1 MSSGS
6 LCSSVRALLCLKPL
20 ENPAATY
27 GCIIP
32 AAPCG
37 VLSHQRREKWKIKK
51 GWHRQVLLQAANLGK
66 SSSNSLCLSPTHPPT
81 VLTCSSSAF
90 FHPGSFFF
98 QVTKLRNFPFPR
110 GKEEKHLTDNE
121 LECTESQ
128 GMKHRA
134 PQRNSLKLLCPG
146 EISKDKP
153 VLLGTK
159 NPN

>member
-1 MSSGS
+1 MDALS
-6 LCSSVRALLCLKPL
+6 LLLPVLLSLTPEKRKM
-20 ENPAATY
+20 EN
-27 GCIIP
+27 
-32 AAPCG
+32 
-37 VLSHQRREKWKIKK
+37 KK
-51 GWHRQVLLQAANLGK
+51 GWHCQVLLQAANLGK
-66 SSSNSLCLSPTHPPT
+66 SSSNSLCLSPTHPST

-90 FHPGSFFF
+90 FHPGRFF

-128 GMKHRA
+128 GVKHRA

-146 EISKDKP
+146 DISKDKP

-159 NPN
+159 KLN